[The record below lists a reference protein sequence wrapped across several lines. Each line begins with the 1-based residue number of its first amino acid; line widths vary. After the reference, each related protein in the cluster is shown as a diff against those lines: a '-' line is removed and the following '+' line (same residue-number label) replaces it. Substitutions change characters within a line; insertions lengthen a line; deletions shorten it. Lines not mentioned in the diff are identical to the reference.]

1 LREINLDQKGMP
13 RDMPSDMIDKLP
25 PQNIEA
31 EQSVLGAIIFDNEA
45 LPKALEILS
54 SDDFYKETHRRLYNA
69 MCGLFEKNEPID
81 IVTLTDYLRRT
92 DELEAVGGIS
102 YLSLLANSVPTSAN
116 IRYHA
121 KIVREKALLRSL
133 IQTAT
138 HITSRV
144 YEDSLDADEMVDYAE
159 RMIFDIADKRT
170 KTSFAS
176 LKDVI
181 KDTFKMIEHLYDKK
195 EAITGVPSGFKDI
208 DELTSGFQPGDLII
222 IGGRPGMGKT
232 AFALNIAQH
241 VAIDLKEPVAVFS
254 LEMSKE
260 QLAMRM
266 LCSESMVNA
275 SHVRKGFISKQ
286 DWPKLT
292 NAAGRLADAPIF
304 IDDSSAITVL
314 EVRAKARRLKMEH
327 GGLSLVVVDYLQLMR
342 SRGNFERREQE
353 ISEISRSLKALAKEL
368 KVPVVALSQ
377 LNRAVEQRGEKKPT
391 LADLRESGA
400 IEQDADVIMF
410 IYRDEIYNKNNPS
423 NKGKAEV
430 ILAKQRN
437 GPTGTV
443 NLTYLAD
450 STRFVDFA
458 GMSYESEEE
467 VY

>member
-1 LREINLDQKGMP
+1 LRESNISQHIAAD
-13 RDMPSDMIDKLP
+13 RLP

-31 EQSVLGAIIFDNEA
+31 EQSVLGAIILDNESF
-45 LPKALEILS
+45 PKVIDIINPE
-54 SDDFYKETHRRLYNA
+54 DFYKDSHRRLYNA
-69 MCGLFEKNEPID
+69 MLGLFDKNEPID
-81 IVTLTDYLRRT
+81 IVTLTDHLRKT
-92 DELEAVGGIS
+92 DELESVGGVA
-102 YLSLLANSVPTSAN
+102 YLSLLANSIPTAAN
-116 IRYHA
+116 IRYHS

-133 IQTAT
+133 IRTAT
-138 HITSRV
+138 QITSEV
-144 YEDSLDADEMVDYAE
+144 YEDSRDADEMVDYAE
-159 RMIFDIADKRT
+159 KMIFDIADKRT
-170 KTSFAS
+170 STSFSS

-241 VAIDLKEPVAVFS
+241 VGIHMKEPIAIFS

-260 QLAMRM
+260 QLALRM
-266 LCSESMVNA
+266 LCAESMVDSA
-275 SHVRKGFISKQ
+275 HVRKGFIGKQ

-292 NAAGRLADAPIF
+292 NAAGRLAAAPIF

-327 GGLSLVVVDYLQLMR
+327 GGLSMVVVDYLQLMR
-342 SRGNFERREQE
+342 SRGSFERREQE

-368 KVPVVALSQ
+368 KVPVIALSQ

-400 IEQDADVIMF
+400 IEQDADVIVF
-410 IYRDEIYNKNNPS
+410 LYRDEIYNKNNPS
-423 NKGKAEV
+423 NKGKAE
-430 ILAKQRN
+430 IIIAKQRN
-437 GPTGTV
+437 GPTGTI

-450 STRFVDFA
+450 STRFVDFTNV
-458 GMSYESEEE
+458 SYESEEE
-467 VY
+467 VF

>member
-1 LREINLDQKGMP
+1 MSGNI
-13 RDMPSDMIDKLP
+13 IDKLP

-45 LPKALEILS
+45 LPKTLEILRPE
-54 SDDFYKETHRRLYNA
+54 DFYKETHRRLYNA
-69 MCGLFEKNEPID
+69 MIGLFEKNEPID
-81 IVTLTDYLRRT
+81 IVTLTDYLRRN

-102 YLSLLANSVPTSAN
+102 YLSYLANAVPTSAN

-133 IQTAT
+133 IQAAT

-159 RMIFDIADKRT
+159 KMIFDIADKRT

-195 EAITGVPSGFKDI
+195 EAITGVPTGFKDM

-266 LCSESMVNA
+266 LCAESMVNA
-275 SHVRKGFISKQ
+275 SSVRKGFISKQ

-327 GGLSLVVVDYLQLMR
+327 GGLSLVIVDYLQLMR

-400 IEQDADVIMF
+400 IEQDADVIIF
-410 IYRDEIYNKNNPS
+410 LYRDEIYNKNNPS
-423 NKGKAEV
+423 NKGKAE
-430 ILAKQRN
+430 IIIAKQRN
-437 GPTGTV
+437 GPTGTI

-458 GMSYESEEE
+458 AMSYESEEE